1 MNEMK
6 KAIMEQAFNAE
17 IDYHIDSDEDNS
29 RNGYGS
35 KTGNTDNGSVILT
48 LLEMKLLL

>member
-6 KAIMEQAFNAE
+6 KAIMERDLNAE
-17 IDYHIDSDEDNS
+17 IDYRIDSDEDNS

-35 KTGNTDNGSVILT
+35 KTANTDNGSVILP